1 MKFSTRELDK
11 ISTFADMNAPENPSK
26 LNRQLIL
33 FPLPIGELS
42 LDGYFTNIHSEAI
55 KTTKVWVA
63 ENARTL
69 RRFISNL
76 KLGVII
82 DDLIIFELERGYA
95 AQDLEDFLNKHKNE
109 AQIGVVSEAG
119 IPCIADPG
127 NKIVAWAHRTHRTI
141 LPLVGPNS
149 IIMAIQSSGLNG
161 QQFIFHGYLPVKT
174 EEFIPFVKSL
184 SNPVWKKY
192 AHTFIE
198 TPYRSDKTA
207 QALIKWLPV
216 EAKLSI
222 SFDLHGENQQ
232 ILSQTIG
239 QWKKTGIEIGKL
251 PSVFVV
257 GF

>member
-1 MKFSTRELDK
+1 
-11 ISTFADMNAPENPSK
+11 
-26 LNRQLIL
+26 
-33 FPLPIGELS
+33 
-42 LDGYFTNIHSEAI
+42 
-55 KTTKVWVA
+55 
-63 ENARTL
+63 
-69 RRFISNL
+69 
-76 KLGVII
+76 
-82 DDLIIFELERGYA
+82 
-95 AQDLEDFLNKHKNE
+95 
-109 AQIGVVSEAG
+109 
-119 IPCIADPG
+119 
-127 NKIVAWAHRTHRTI
+127 
-141 LPLVGPNS
+141 
-149 IIMAIQSSGLNG
+149 
-161 QQFIFHGYLPVKT
+161 
-174 EEFIPFVKSL
+174 L

-239 QWKKTGIEIGKL
+239 QWKKTSIEIGKL